1 MAGDVCRKTARE
13 ESPPREEIAMPEST
27 PALVSSG
34 FKRRQ
39 ALKAVQVSMTLITV
53 VPLHVSVYRGL
64 HIAGV

>member
-1 MAGDVCRKTARE
+1 
-13 ESPPREEIAMPEST
+13 MPEST